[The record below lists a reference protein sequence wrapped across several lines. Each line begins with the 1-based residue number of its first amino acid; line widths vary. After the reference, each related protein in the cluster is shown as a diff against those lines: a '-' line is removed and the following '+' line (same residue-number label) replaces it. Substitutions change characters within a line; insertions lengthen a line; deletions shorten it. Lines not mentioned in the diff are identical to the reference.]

1 MVDVKRPL
9 YRLPKQGKI
18 AGVCAGLADYF
29 DFDVTLVRVI
39 FVIGGFITGGAAV
52 LLYIIFAIVLPVSG
66 STISSAKAHIVNDEK
81 ISDKFER
88 FGRDL
93 KSNGSVNRMRNYLG
107 AGLVLFGIWLLLSQ
121 LFPQSVIFRWEFVW
135 PVILIVIG
143 IVIIIKRSG
152 NGK

>member
-39 FVIGGFITGGAAV
+39 FIIGAFITGGAAI
-52 LLYIIFAIVLPVSG
+52 LLYIIFAIVLPVSD

-81 ISDKFER
+81 VSDKFER
-88 FGRDL
+88 LGRDL
-93 KSNGSVNRMRNYLG
+93 QKNGSVNRMRNYLG
-107 AGLVLFGIWLLLSQ
+107 AGLVLFGVWLLLSQ
-121 LFPQSVIFRWEFVW
+121 LFPQWGIFRWEFVW
-135 PVILIVIG
+135 PAILIIVG
-143 IVIIIKRSG
+143 IMIVVKRG
-152 NGK
+152 GK